1 MEREV
6 LVSLQTSTGPVRVG
20 RLWAH
25 ARRGVET
32 ATFQYD
38 SGWLRRPDR
47 FALAPALPL
56 DFAPHHTPR
65 GVALFGVFGDSAPDR
80 WGRELMRRAVRQA
93 AGGSRPP
100 ALTELDYLLRVSD
113 TARVGALRYALA
125 EDGVF
130 QAPDTAA
137 PIPPLARLGALLAA
151 SDQAQAGE
159 LSDDGLRLLL
169 APGSSLGGARPK
181 ASVLDA
187 NGRLALAKFPART
200 DDWDAVRWEA
210 VALRLAEQA
219 GVAVPARRMALVG
232 ARPVLIIE
240 RFDRRAVQRG
250 RGVGGRAAEGGGAGG
265 GGGAAE
271 GGGAG
276 EHRIP
281 FLSALSALGAADHET
296 RSYLELVDFLRVHG
310 ARPQDDMRQLWRRVV
325 LNVLI
330 SNTDDHLRNHGF
342 LHQPGTGWTLSPA
355 YDLNPVPADIRPR
368 VLSTA
373 LDFDDATASLAL
385 ALEVAPYFELAAGAA
400 HAIAAE
406 VAQATA
412 QWRGVAA
419 RFGLSDAEQARMA
432 SAFEHADSRL
442 ALGGAARG

>member
-65 GVALFGVFGDSAPDR
+65 GVALFGAFSDSAPDR

-100 ALTELDYLLRVSD
+100 ALMELDYLLRVSD

-125 EDGVF
+125 EDGVY

-137 PIPPLARLGALLAA
+137 PIPPLVRLGALLAA
-151 SDQAQAGE
+151 SDRAQAGE

-169 APGSSLGGARPK
+169 APGASLGGARPK

-200 DDWDAVRWEA
+200 DEWDAVRWEA

-219 GVAVPARRMALVG
+219 GVSVPARRMALVG

-240 RFDRRAVQRG
+240 RFDRGAVRRESGARG
-250 RGVGGRAAEGGGAGG
+250 GAAGG
-265 GGGAAE
+265 GR
-271 GGGAG
+271 

-281 FLSALSALGAADHET
+281 FLSALAALGAADHET

-310 ARPQDDMRQLWRRVV
+310 ARPQDDMRQLWRRMV

-342 LHQPGTGWTLSPA
+342 LHQPGAGWTLSPA
-355 YDLNPVPADIRPR
+355 YDLNPVPADVKPR

-385 ALEVAPYFELAAGAA
+385 ALEVAPYFELAGGAA
-400 HAIAAE
+400 HAIATE
-406 VAQATA
+406 VAQVTA
-412 QWRGVAA
+412 QWRGIAG
-419 RFGLSDAEQARMA
+419 RFGLSETEQARMA